1 MKWIVLL
8 LAIATNASASVLLKS
23 VVSSGKRQSILVDP
37 LSYLTSVS
45 MWVGLVLYGMAFL
58 FYTASLSQFP
68 LNVAHPVITAGAI
81 VTVVAASALI
91 FGEVFDGFIAFG
103 IALVLTGLIIIGT
116 RLGQ

>member
-1 MKWIVLL
+1 MKWIILL
-8 LAIATNASASVLLKS
+8 LAIATNACASVLLKA
-23 VVSSGKRQSILVDP
+23 VVSSDKRQSILVDP
-37 LSYLTSVS
+37 LSYLTSAWI
-45 MWVGLVLYGMAFL
+45 WVGLVLYGLAFV

-103 IALVLTGLIIIGT
+103 MIFVLTGLSIIGI